1 MILASDDDKI
11 SQYGVIDTGIS
22 DHCMVYCTR
31 KVKRVQIGKH
41 NNVKLRSLKGYS
53 KTELLDRLSK
63 VSWSCVLDCDDVNI
77 VWNNFRTVF
86 VNIIDSIAPLK
97 ETRLKQ
103 RSEPWID
110 DTILTNIKNRDQLLS
125 EFKKHKNNSKFN
137 KFKKARN
144 HTQRLINTAKTDF
157 FKNKLEEEK
166 TILTLKDLAS
176 SSKTKSSASNIGLN
190 INF

>member
-1 MILASDDDKI
+1 MMGDFNTNVARLNNNSGLVKKLKDFCNSCNLCQLIKDYAKVTAQSQSIIDLILASDASDHCL
-11 SQYGVIDTGIS
+11 TIS
-22 DHCMVYCTR
+22 DHCLVYCTR
-31 KVKRVQIGKH
+31 KVKRDQIGKH

-77 VWNNFRTVF
+77 AWNNFRTVF

-110 DTILTNIKNRDQLLS
+110 DTILTNIK
-125 EFKKHKNNSKFN
+125 
-137 KFKKARN
+137 
-144 HTQRLINTAKTDF
+144 
-157 FKNKLEEEK
+157 
-166 TILTLKDLAS
+166 
-176 SSKTKSSASNIGLN
+176 KS
-190 INF
+190 

>member
-1 MILASDDDKI
+1 MNNNSGLVKKLKDFCNSCNLSQLIKDYTRVTAQSQSIIDLILASDDDKI

-31 KVKRVQIGKH
+31 KVKRDQIGKH

-77 VWNNFRTVF
+77 AWNNFRTVF

-110 DTILTNIKNRDQLLS
+110 DTILTNIKNRDQL
-125 EFKKHKNNSKFN
+125 FRNSKN
-137 KFKKARN
+137 TKITPNLTNSKKLVTT
-144 HTQRLINTAKTDF
+144 HK
-157 FKNKLEEEK
+157 
-166 TILTLKDLAS
+166 
-176 SSKTKSSASNIGLN
+176 G
-190 INF
+190 